1 MVNPATN
8 AGGLGSIPRQGTKIL
23 HAAVWS
29 KKKKKKKSVR
39 ARLRRPGYFFT
50 RDKQALVL
58 RMAVRMIDWIY
69 KHKAGGRVWEQAD
82 DSW

>member
-1 MVNPATN
+1 MLQC
-8 AGGLGSIPRQGTKIL
+8 GQ
-23 HAAVWS
+23 
-29 KKKKKKKSVR
+29 KKKKKKVLEQDSGD
-39 ARLRRPGYFFT
+39 LDTFFT

>member
-1 MVNPATN
+1 MQGAWVQS
-8 AGGLGSIPRQGTKIL
+8 LGRELKSYMLQCGQ
-23 HAAVWS
+23 
-29 KKKKKKKSVR
+29 KKKKKKSVR